1 MEWMLVVAV
10 MGGEVVET
18 GLTYP
23 TLKDC
28 LAAED
33 QVRQETADAFNEW
46 LQWAASDPAASGY
59 PESEVFMRGR
69 IGLNNRNTCVPYA
82 AD

>member
-18 GLTYP
+18 GLTFP

-28 LAAED
+28 LSVED

-59 PESEVFMRGR
+59 PESEVFMRER
-69 IGLNNRNTCVPYA
+69 IGLNNRTTCVPYA
-82 AD
+82 AN